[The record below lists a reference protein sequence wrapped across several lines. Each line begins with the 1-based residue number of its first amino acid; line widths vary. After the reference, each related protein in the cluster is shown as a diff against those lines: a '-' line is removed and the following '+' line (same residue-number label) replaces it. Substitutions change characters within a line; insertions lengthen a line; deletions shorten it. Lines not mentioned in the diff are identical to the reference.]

1 LKRASKKLSQLA
13 SASFAAA
20 LVCAAASGTKQ
31 PARVNELTLA
41 GLCPGRDSLHAAR
54 SRYREPM
61 IAGTKDD
68 PNHYLWHDPCN
79 RRDLTVE
86 AGADG
91 LIKSVQVG
99 PPFGIGVVDCAP
111 NAYFPRAKDRWRT
124 GRGLGIGDACG
135 RAVEIYGKP
144 ESESPSAK
152 GSEQLQLLFYSFD
165 WAGTDVPQVM
175 EVTCSREND
184 RVVEILLAAS
194 SL

>member
-1 LKRASKKLSQLA
+1 MRPASKKFLRFA
-13 SASFAAA
+13 SASLVVA
-20 LVCAAASGTKQ
+20 LACAAASGTKQ
-31 PARVNELTLA
+31 PARANEVTLA
-41 GLCPGRDSLHAAR
+41 GLRPGHDFLQAAKN
-54 SRYREPM
+54 RYRDPT

-68 PNHYLWHDPCN
+68 PSHYLWNDPCN

-99 PPFGIGVVDCAP
+99 PPFGIGVVDCTP
-111 NAYFPRAKDRWRT
+111 NSHFPRAKDRWRT
-124 GRGLGIGDACG
+124 GRGLGIGDSCS
-135 RAVEIYGKP
+135 RVVELYGKP

-152 GSEQLQLLFYSFD
+152 GNEQLQLFFYSFD
-165 WAGTDVPQVM
+165 WAGADVPQVM

-184 RVVEILLAAS
+184 LVVEILLAAS